1 VPKSSPYLRILLPI
15 LALIVCAIG
24 VAVWASGRTAIPAGF
39 DYRIVKSYPH
49 DRAAYCQG
57 LVYEDGVLYEGTG
70 RYGESTLRQ
79 VDLATGQ
86 VQRQVALDR
95 SIFGEGITVW
105 NDSIVQLSWKENVA
119 FVYDKRTFAQ
129 TGKFSYT
136 GEGWGI
142 THDNRHWIVSDG
154 SPTLRFFD
162 PQTYQVVRRV
172 TVRDGERRVRYLNEL
187 EYVQGEI
194 WANIWYQDYLVRIS
208 PKTGN
213 VLGYL
218 DLSRLWPISERPDR
232 EAVLNGIAFDPTTGH
247 LFVTGKNWPQLFE
260 LELIPRR

>member
-1 VPKSSPYLRILLPI
+1 MPKSPPYLRRLLPV
-15 LALIVCAIG
+15 LAVIVCAIG

-95 SIFGEGITVW
+95 AIFGEGITVW
-105 NDSIVQLSWKENVA
+105 NNSIVQLSWKENVA
-119 FVYDKRTFAQ
+119 FIYDKRTFAQ
-129 TGKFSYT
+129 TGKFRYT

-142 THDNRHWIVSDG
+142 THDHRYWIVSDG

-194 WANIWYQDYLVRIS
+194 WANVWYQDYLVRIS
-208 PKTGN
+208 PQTGN

-247 LFVTGKNWPQLFE
+247 LLVTGKNWPQLFE